1 MVPPHH
7 VPAETPFVKILLR
20 CYEMYSGKPGRCVAI
35 GGGTYVHNLARGVAF
50 GCADPE
56 VDNHLHGPDEFA
68 VIEQLMMSA
77 KIFTQVIIDCCGE
90 P

>member
-1 MVPPHH
+1 MC
-7 VPAETPFVKILLR
+7 T
-20 CYEMYSGKPGRCVAI
+20 
-35 GGGTYVHNLARGVAF
+35 TARGVAF

-56 VDNHLHGPDEFA
+56 VDNHLRSDEFA